1 MSQAR
6 EGLYCA
12 IYMSNNA
19 GTAGTVGPGS
29 VIAMLTGV
37 DLSWTAAKKRFYS
50 SGSLI
55 PESVLDGV
63 VGWEGSFKRAYSSNV
78 HISIWALGTAR
89 WIGSI
94 CPRGTASPAIMG
106 TLAFTGGNLSNMAAE
121 SNDAVVEEQGF
132 ILYNVTTFG

>member
-1 MSQAR
+1 
-6 EGLYCA
+6 
-12 IYMSNNA
+12 MSNN
-19 GTAGTVGPGS
+19 AGTVGPGS

-37 DLSWTAAKKRFYS
+37 DLSWAAAKKRFFS
-50 SGSLI
+50 SGSLL

-63 VGWEGSFKRAYSSNV
+63 MTWEGAFKHAYSHNQ
-78 HISIWALGTAR
+78 HINIWALGTAR

-106 TLAFTGGNLSNMAAE
+106 TLAFTGGNLSNMSAE